1 MQQGSYLSWK
11 KKQKAKEICNFVL
24 YIRKWMNEIF
34 EDLKNKWLQ
43 D

>member
-11 KKQKAKEICNFVL
+11 KKQKAKEISNFVL
-24 YIRKWMNEIF
+24 YIRKWINVIF
-34 EDLKNKWLQ
+34 EDLQNKWLQ